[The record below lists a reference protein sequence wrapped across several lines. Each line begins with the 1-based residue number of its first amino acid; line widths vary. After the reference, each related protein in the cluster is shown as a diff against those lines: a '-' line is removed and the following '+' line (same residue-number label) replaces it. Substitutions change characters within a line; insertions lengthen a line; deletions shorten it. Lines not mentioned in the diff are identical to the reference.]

1 MTNGGAG
8 HEDQYTERRSRRQAS
23 ITAGDRSYRHVVMAR
38 RWCRSPES
46 ILTLSLGGSSDRTSD
61 VNDFEATVSRLST
74 EKALALAAYGESV
87 AAYRYR
93 TLCEKAAAKAHRKV
107 FEEMADEEQ
116 DHHAIIQKL
125 LRQQFPDS
133 DFVLTPEDKD
143 LVIVGPRLIEV
154 TDTASFDRALEMIRA
169 SECLTGRFYAALHES
184 TTHTELKPMLKEMA
198 DECREHAE
206 RLDQLPR

>member
-1 MTNGGAG
+1 MTESAG
-8 HEDQYTERRSRRQAS
+8 RLQSTRREPRSNTER
-23 ITAGDRSYRHVVMAR
+23 IT
-38 RWCRSPES
+38 
-46 ILTLSLGGSSDRTSD
+46 TLSPGEASDRTLG
-61 VNDFEATVSRLST
+61 VNDFTATVSGLST

-93 TLCEKAAAKAHRKV
+93 TLCEKAAAQAHHAV

-116 DHHAIIQKL
+116 GHHLMIQKL

-143 LVIVGPRLIEV
+143 LVIVGPRMIEV
-154 TDTASFDRALEMIRA
+154 TDAASFDQALKMIRA
-169 SECLTGRFYAALHES
+169 SECRTGQFYVAVHDS
-184 TTHTELKPMLKEMA
+184 TTHAELKPMLKEMA
-198 DECREHAE
+198 EECQEHAK